1 MSEKYKGVVVICNKE
16 YPKLGLEP
24 GDYFPTEN
32 YTDEAIDKAIAEG
45 RLEIEGTITS
55 DKTETP

>member
-1 MSEKYKGVVVICNKE
+1 MSTKYKGIMVVCKKE

-32 YTDEAIDKAIAEG
+32 YTDEAIDNAIAMG
-45 RLEIEGTITS
+45 SLEIEA
-55 DKTETP
+55 D

>member
-1 MSEKYKGVVVICNKE
+1 MSKKYKGVPVICNRE

-24 GDYFPTEN
+24 GDYFPTEY

-45 RLEIEGTITS
+45 RLEVEKEIFPTI
-55 DKTETP
+55 

>member
-1 MSEKYKGVVVICNKE
+1 MSKKYEKIMVVCKKE

-32 YTDEAIDKAIAEG
+32 YTDEAIDSAIAKG
-45 RLEIEGTITS
+45 YLEIEIE
-55 DKTETP
+55 DKFNTTN

>member
-1 MSEKYKGVVVICNKE
+1 MVVCKKE

-32 YTDEAIDKAIAEG
+32 YTDEAIDNAIAMG
-45 RLEIEGTITS
+45 SLEIEA
-55 DKTETP
+55 D